1 MNQKRKRFARRGAAV
16 VETAVVAPLMILA
29 MFGMIEVGYAFMV
42 KQTVTLASREGCRAA
57 ALPGGNMTDVQSA
70 VDASMGA
77 ADLTG
82 YSTTSNISS
91 VGPTDTEVWV
101 EVSMPLNRVG
111 FTGQML
117 GGGSFDITS
126 RTSMR
131 REGVES
137 ESPGGGGIES

>member
-16 VETAVVAPLMILA
+16 VETAVVAPLMLLA

-42 KQTVTLASREGCRAA
+42 KQTVTLASREGCRAG
-57 ALPGGNMTDVQSA
+57 ALPGGNMADVQAA

-82 YSTTSNISS
+82 YATTSNISS

-101 EVSMPLNRVG
+101 EVSMPLDRVG
-111 FTGQML
+111 FTGQMM

-126 RTSMR
+126 RTTMR
-131 REGVES
+131 REGVEAENPS
-137 ESPGGGGIES
+137 GGGIEG

>member
-1 MNQKRKRFARRGAAV
+1 MNLKRMRSKRRGTAV

-29 MFGMIEVGYAFMV
+29 MFGMVEVGYAFMV

-57 ALPGGNMTDVQSA
+57 ALPGGTMSDVQTA

-82 YSTTSNISS
+82 YTTTSNIST

-101 EVSMPLNRVG
+101 EVKMPMSRVG
-111 FTGQML
+111 FTGQMM
-117 GGGSFDITS
+117 GGGAFDITS
-126 RTSMR
+126 KTSMR
-131 REGVES
+131 REGVDS
-137 ESPGGGGIES
+137 DSSSGGGIAG